1 MGVNQNEPKKKT
13 PKKVTITLKR
23 HPVIVYGIIG
33 IIAITGVIGGIY
45 LFSAPPNYPNLI
57 IGTYDG
63 FYGSLDPFDNNNPIN
78 HDITSQIAE
87 GLFDYTTVSENSQ
100 LIHNLAI
107 SHTWSNDYL
116 NLTCNLRKGVKFHDE
131 TTLNAASVKWNFD
144 RICNLMDLNISTSF
158 ANDFWI
164 FPKEKR
170 LEKDGI
176 RILNETQILNDYTIR
191 FILNKPYTPF
201 LDLLASIYAY
211 IYSPASTPYDGF
223 IPMDGPIIGTG
234 PFIYEDYIQHE
245 KIILSS
251 NPSYWK
257 RQPEINKLIFLILN
271 KTTRYE
277 AILTGEISM
286 LCGYNHRYDAT
297 SDSIYYDD
305 SIDVNSF
312 FNHPSVLI
320 QEGPPL
326 FQFTYLIIN
335 NQLINVTMR
344 KAISYALNYSLII
357 DEIINGHG
365 IRAKSPIPEGMRYSN
380 LTDINYPYYN
390 VSKARLVLEDAGWPG
405 TDNLTANDNV
415 TSGNEWEVKANSL
428 TPLATYNFTI
438 IDNEGSYLYT
448 KSFPFLANDL
458 KQIGIKLEQAIIT
471 WAELKSIIRE
481 TSGYH
486 LNMINF
492 LLLDTNGPKLN
503 DPSTIIQDLF
513 LSGGFDNIGQVND
526 KVTQNLME
534 LALAEPDEKIRSQI
548 YYELQK
554 HLVEEVFP
562 SCYLYRKN
570 CLSIFRSNLKGWQVH
585 QFKSNYKDIF
595 FTNNYS

>member
-1 MGVNQNEPKKKT
+1 MNQKEPKKKT
-13 PKKVTITLKR
+13 PKKVIISLKKR
-23 HPVIVYGIIG
+23 PVIVYGIIAVMA
-33 IIAITGVIGGIY
+33 IAGVIGGIY
-45 LFSAPPNYPNLI
+45 LFTALPNYPNLI

-63 FYGSLDPFDNNNPIN
+63 IMGSLDPFDNNNPMN

-87 GLFDYTTVSENSQ
+87 GLFDYATASDQ

-107 SHTWSNDYL
+107 NHTWSNDYL
-116 NLTCNLRKGVKFHDE
+116 NLTCNLRQGVKFHDE
-131 TTLNAASVKWNFD
+131 TALNAASVKWNFD

-158 ANDFWI
+158 ANDFWL

-176 RILNETQILNDYTIR
+176 RILNETQIINDYTIR

-211 IYSPASTPYDGF
+211 IYSPTCTPYDDF
-223 IPMDGPIIGTG
+223 IPMGGIIGTG
-234 PFIYEDYIQHE
+234 PFIYEVYIQHE

-251 NPSYWK
+251 NPSYW
-257 RQPEINKLIFLILN
+257 RGQPKINKLIFLTLN
-271 KTTRYE
+271 KTARYE
-277 AILTGEISM
+277 ALLTGEISM
-286 LCGYNHRYDAT
+286 LCGYDHRYDAT

-305 SIDVNSF
+305 SIDVDSF
-312 FNHPSVLI
+312 FNHPSVII

-326 FQFTYLIIN
+326 FQFTYLIMN
-335 NQLINVTMR
+335 NELINVTMR

-357 DEIINGHG
+357 NEIINGHG
-365 IRAKSPIPEGMRYSN
+365 IRAKSPISEGMRYSN

-390 VSKARLVLEDAGWPG
+390 VSKARHVLKDAGLHG
-405 TDNLTANDNV
+405 TNNLTANDNV

-428 TPLATYNFTI
+428 TPLATYNFTLI
-438 IDNEGSYLYT
+438 ENEGSFLHT
-448 KSFPFLANDL
+448 ISFPFLVNDL
-458 KQIGIKLEQAIIT
+458 KQIGIKLEPAIIS
-471 WAELKSIIRE
+471 WAEFKSIIRE

-526 KVTQNLME
+526 TATQDLME
-534 LALAEPDEKIRSQI
+534 LALAEHDEKIRSQI
-548 YYELQK
+548 YYDIQK

-570 CLSIFRSNLKGWQVH
+570 YLSIFRSNLKGWQVH

-595 FTNNYS
+595 FY